1 MQSLLSQTAE
11 RLIRRL
17 FMQAQRFG
25 AAARTA
31 AALVLFALL
40 SACATTGSTFDSSA
54 LPMLVPGETTL
65 DQASALLKADPV
77 NVYRQLDGSA
87 TARWAHKASLL
98 TDAIYFNQELWLAF
112 GPDGRYQRIVKSIN
126 VPRAHEFG
134 DRR

>member
-1 MQSLLSQTAE
+1 MAQGLLQPAARLGRCVIMQGQ
-11 RLIRRL
+11 RL
-17 FMQAQRFG
+17 
-25 AAARTA
+25 AAAFRKIA
-31 AALVLFALL
+31 VFALFGL
-40 SACATTGSTFDSSA
+40 LAACATTGSTFDSSA

-87 TARWAHKASLL
+87 TARWAHKASLV